1 MPGQPYF
8 SMMAPGLIISLR
20 QLGFQWKTL
29 TGGNHQTHVQSKTC
43 IVHQYKNFNMILHH
57 ELNFISFNPNKDGS
71 DTTVRFGDRCG
82 SVDFK
87 NFMKSGPN
95 PNPKI
100 SLLAIKTYD
109 YMHVQI

>member
-57 ELNFISFNPNKDGS
+57 ELNCISFNPNKEALIPLL
-71 DTTVRFGDRCG
+71 G
-82 SVDFK
+82 SVT
-87 NFMKSGPN
+87 SAEVW
-95 PNPKI
+95 I
-100 SLLAIKTYD
+100 SKTL
-109 YMHVQI
+109 